1 MGTMGSL
8 NYELQATPFV
18 KDTWHELPTVDSS
31 SEEGKTKVSNWMIR
45 AEKDLFPKIVQTGN
59 SANVVPKDISGGKAK
74 EMLPS
79 GIKVSFARED
89 KAYESFLASPPL
101 VKGGEMLIEGPFV
114 RGPTHIKVKTD
125 KNTVKTEK
133 FSRDALRESQGVTC
147 MLQMLS
153 NRLKEAMAEG
163 STSRGGEAW
172 DPAAELKLTQE
183 WLELVLISS
192 FRTGAYIQSIQ
203 VLSKDSLREEALDN
217 LFGSSETKRNLLY
230 SHYATPNIFGPLSAE
245 FEPYVLP
252 TSLSHENY
260 KLVPKWG
267 SGGSSSQDKGFFSR
281 PSSSSGTGQNKRGSN
296 PQWGASKNKRGK
308 HSDNIVKSISSQEAL
323 RRAREN
329 SGRQIQSFRGNRG
342 KGRRSFRNA
351 KRK

>member
-1 MGTMGSL
+1 MGLLTL
-8 NYELQATPFV
+8 RL
-18 KDTWHELPTVDSS
+18 KR
-31 SEEGKTKVSNWMIR
+31 IR
-45 AEKDLFPKIVQTGN
+45 ILLKQRFT
-59 SANVVPKDISGGKAK
+59 
-74 EMLPS
+74 
-79 GIKVSFARED
+79 
-89 KAYESFLASPPL
+89 
-101 VKGGEMLIEGPFV
+101 
-114 RGPTHIKVKTD
+114 
-125 KNTVKTEK
+125 
-133 FSRDALRESQGVTC
+133 RDALRESHGVTF

-153 NRLKEAMAEG
+153 NRFKEALEEG
-163 STSRGGEAW
+163 STW
-172 DPAAELKLTQE
+172 DLADELKLAQE

-192 FRTGAYIQSIQ
+192 FRTGAYIQSIH

-230 SHYATPNIFGPLSAE
+230 SHYASPNIFGPLSAD

-252 TSLSHENY
+252 TSLSHGSY

-267 SGGSSSQDKGFFSR
+267 SDGSSSQDKGFLSG
-281 PSSSSGTGQNKRGSN
+281 PSSSSGAGQNKRGSN

-329 SGRQIQSFRGNRG
+329 SGRQIQSFRGGRG